1 MGDKRKAWERTFFSP
16 MTKCLCRAGKA
27 VRRLALR
34 SSLMRLTRP
43 ARSLHSRGWL
53 ALTGFGAVLVLAAGV
68 ARAEGLNDKSLSLRL
83 PAAMSRFATYSDVAG
98 VGGASAGSK
107 WSSSINPASV
117 AWLPITT
124 DLHMAFSPQYTNLHF
139 ARDLSLN
146 VTAEAFTWN
155 VGDLGTFQPSLA
167 QIRSN
172 TGTTRQGLDF
182 QIDMDMVQVQ
192 WAKKVSDDWAFGAN
206 FSYTKSK
213 SEFDLAP
220 VPGVDLAPVPVSDT
234 VSETYGFRFGAL
246 NRMADN
252 LLGGVVFDYAFTPS
266 RTTMHD
272 FMGLGIGDT
281 RTTDMGHQFILRPG
295 MSYEYLKDSTVY
307 ADYQYGV
314 FRDGTGSFAVN
325 RFYAGVDHSIF
336 KWLFVRAGAALDT
349 RGNVAWTTG
358 LGLYP
363 CDRFSID
370 IAYQNDMF
378 PELKPEF
385 GHSRTLTISVSFSF

>member
-1 MGDKRKAWERTFFSP
+1 MGDKRKAWGRTFFPP
-16 MTKCLCRAGKA
+16 MTKCLRRAGKA
-27 VRRLALR
+27 AGRLASMSPLIR
-34 SSLMRLTRP
+34 PTRP

-68 ARAEGLNDKSLSLRL
+68 ARAGEWDDKSLSLRL

-117 AWLPITT
+117 DWLPIKT

-146 VTAEAFTWN
+146 VAAEAFTWN

-246 NRMADN
+246 NRMADK

-272 FMGLGIGDT
+272 FLGLGIGDT

-295 MSYEYLKDSTVY
+295 LSYEYLKDSIVY

-314 FRDGTGSFAVN
+314 FRDGTGSLAVN
-325 RFYAGVDHSIF
+325 RFYAGVDHSIC

-349 RGNVAWTTG
+349 KGNVAWTTG

-385 GHSRTLTISVSFSF
+385 GRSRTLTISVSISF